1 MEGRFGKR
9 NSMLYRRG
17 EVDEYKL
24 LSYVI
29 YEYEDMLYLFAESFL
44 FRCYGQWSNVR
55 RDDDEC

>member
-1 MEGRFGKR
+1 M
-9 NSMLYRRG
+9 
-17 EVDEYKL
+17 DEYKL